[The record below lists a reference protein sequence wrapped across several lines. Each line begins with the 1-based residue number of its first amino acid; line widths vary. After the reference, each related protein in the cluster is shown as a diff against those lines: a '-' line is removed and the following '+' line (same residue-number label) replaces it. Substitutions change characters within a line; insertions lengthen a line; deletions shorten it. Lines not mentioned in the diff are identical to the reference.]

1 MPKFNFRL
9 ATFLKLREA
18 FRDERQAELAEVY
31 RADEILVERDGEVRR
46 EMAAQQQSARQ
57 GVAPGPVNVDRLIGV
72 QRYDLELRGRLALLA
87 HQRQLLSGEIQ
98 RRRQALVEA
107 NREVRV
113 LEKLRDKQ
121 AEKFRAAENYRETKQ
136 LDEIAQQRAV
146 HEEAEA

>member
-1 MPKFNFRL
+1 MPQFHFRL
-9 ATFLKLREA
+9 ATFLRLREA
-18 FRDERQAELAEVY
+18 TRDERQAELAEVY
-31 RADEILVERDGEVRR
+31 RADEILAAREGEVRQ

-57 GVAPGPVNVDRLIGV
+57 GAAPGPINVDRLIGT
-72 QRYDLELRGRLALLA
+72 QRYELELRGRLALLT
-87 HQRQLLSGEIQ
+87 HQRQLLAGEIQ

-121 AEKFRAAENYRETKQ
+121 LEKFRAAENYHDLKR

-146 HEEAEA
+146 REEAEA